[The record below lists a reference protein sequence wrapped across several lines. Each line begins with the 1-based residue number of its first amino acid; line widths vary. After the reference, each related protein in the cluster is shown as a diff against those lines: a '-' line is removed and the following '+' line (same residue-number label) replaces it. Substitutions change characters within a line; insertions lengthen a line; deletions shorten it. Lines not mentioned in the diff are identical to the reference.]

1 MDLVSLAIL
10 LAFALGLVVIVMLL
24 TRGVF
29 ARDLTQALKR
39 VTDQERAL
47 QEKADIL
54 EQRIRQ
60 MEREYETKLKRA
72 DGEAERVVDE
82 AKQQA
87 MNVRTAAIEE
97 AKHRARQ
104 FMVEAEQGRAQ
115 LKQEAARE
123 LDGHA
128 ARRACESLRQL
139 LSPADLLALHRR
151 LLEEL
156 LQTLRGLEAARLHP
170 GPEGVRVLTG
180 LPLPPEDAHRLAQ
193 WALSAVGPSVTV
205 STSTDPALVAGGIV
219 RIGEMFIDNSLYNR
233 LNGVGAS

>member
-10 LAFALGLVVIVMLL
+10 LVFALGLVVVVILL

-39 VTDQERAL
+39 VTEQERAL

-60 MEREYETKLKRA
+60 MEREYEAKIKRA
-72 DGEAERVVDE
+72 DGEAERIVDG

-104 FMVEAEQGRAQ
+104 LMLEAEQGRAL

-123 LDGHA
+123 LDGRA
-128 ARRACESLRQL
+128 ARRACETLRDLLDPSDL
-139 LSPADLLALHRR
+139 LSLHHR
-151 LLEEL
+151 LIQEL
-156 LQTLRGLEAARLHP
+156 LRALPRVEASQLHP

-180 LPLPPEDAHRLAQ
+180 LPLAAEEAQRLSQ
-193 WALSAVGPSVTV
+193 WAAERLGPSVTV
-205 STSTDPALVAGGIV
+205 SASTDASLVAGGVIAV
-219 RIGEMFIDNSLYNR
+219 GETLIDNSLYHR
-233 LNGVGAS
+233 LNGRDAA